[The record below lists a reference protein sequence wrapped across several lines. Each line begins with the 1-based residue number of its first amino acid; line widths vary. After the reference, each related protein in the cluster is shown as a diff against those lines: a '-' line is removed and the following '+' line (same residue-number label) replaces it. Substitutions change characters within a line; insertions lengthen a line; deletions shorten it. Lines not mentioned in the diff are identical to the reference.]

1 VQLSGVPFV
10 AVAPKVGHPL
20 AHIPAVAVLSEE
32 LGDDVTALALTSRAL
47 NPQHVQLTSDIAE
60 GEMGAETCYL
70 LHRPA
75 ARLFAD
81 ELLSGAIEGARRLPA
96 GNRENSDRRPRA
108 APHRHRAGKRR
119 LSPSPSRTTS
129 RTIMSHA
136 RVRQAA
142 TTAIAGAVRDCRGA
156 HVSWRQSGD
165 AVLEG
170 HYTGRAGCECG
181 VARVNGVGSQV
192 QPFQTAARTGTSM

>member
-1 VQLSGVPFV
+1 VTSIGHLENVQAEFVRLKGDQHVNVGNQVGKVQILS
-10 AVAPKVGHPL
+10 PKKI
-20 AHIPAVAVLSEE
+20 ARA
-32 LGDDVTALALTSRAL
+32 SRAL
-47 NPQHVQLTSDIAE
+47 NLQHVQLAGDIAE

-75 ARLFAD
+75 ARLLAD

-142 TTAIAGAVRDCRGA
+142 TTAIAGAVRGCGGTHLSR
-156 HVSWRQSGD
+156 SESGTTHEV
-165 AVLEG
+165 AI
-170 HYTGRAGCECG
+170 AGL
-181 VARVNGVGSQV
+181 NQ
-192 QPFQTAARTGTSM
+192 